1 MRHGRQ
7 GTACGPT
14 SVPEADLR
22 VCFRSCP
29 RSAPAFFGVH
39 GGTSSLPATA
49 MATGVGVHVEGVLAR
64 YGCTPTTGPGVRLA
78 PRAASCMVG
87 VRIPSCL
94 MTTTDTIAALALAV
108 AMVAA
113 VAAVGSWKAARDSH
127 DAAAPLSRIEQ
138 QPASPSPKPT
148 LRTDHPPV
156 RLQQPANLRPS
167 AATTVRCPRR
177 RGHRRSL
184 AHGRSRTEPRTPGS
198 QTAQVRRRQ
207 YDPSAAGDHIQAD
220 RLTLVDNPST
230 RSFACSRTPPA
241 RQLAAR
247 SLKLKPLSQAFHIVI
262 RSGSHGNALVSRR
275 WRS

>member
-29 RSAPAFFGVH
+29 QSAPAFFGVH
-39 GGTSSLPATA
+39 RGTSSLPATA
-49 MATGVGVHVEGVLAR
+49 MATGVGVR
-64 YGCTPTTGPGVRLA
+64 PA

-113 VAAVGSWKAARDSH
+113 VAAVGFWKAARDSN
-127 DAAAPLSRIEQ
+127 DAAVPLSRIEQ

-156 RLQQPANLRPS
+156 RSQQPANLRPS
-167 AATTVRCPRR
+167 AATTVRCPRP
-177 RGHRRSL
+177 RGHRRRL
-184 AHGRSRTEPRTPGS
+184 AHGRSRTEPQTPRPHTG
-198 QTAQVRRRQ
+198 R
-207 YDPSAAGDHIQAD
+207 SADD
-220 RLTLVDNPST
+220 S
-230 RSFACSRTPPA
+230 CSRTPPA

-247 SLKLKPLSQAFHIVI
+247 SPKLKPLSQAFHIVI